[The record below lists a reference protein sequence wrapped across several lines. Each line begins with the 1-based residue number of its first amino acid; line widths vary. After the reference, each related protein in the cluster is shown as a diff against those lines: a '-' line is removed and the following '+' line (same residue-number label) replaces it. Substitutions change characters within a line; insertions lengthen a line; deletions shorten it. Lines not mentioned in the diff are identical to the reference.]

1 MTATTSM
8 TTPSAPVKPP
18 MPRILMKPEAESIT
32 PSRLFG
38 WLRMYWLT
46 ILFCGSLLGG
56 GLAYLAWMLV
66 PAKFESYAL
75 LRVASSPF
83 TVTNQKDPTRS
94 RTDFNTYLK
103 TNAKLIRNEFVLNKA
118 LNLEIDGKRIIDLE
132 TIKAQE
138 NPIQFLEEEL
148 IVTHTDGVEIITLT
162 MKGNNPDD
170 IRRIVN
176 AVQMAYMEEVIEK
189 EILERQAFLNTV
201 ETTLVRLQQ
210 DLAKMVG
217 KPAEGTAQPL
227 VQAGGVPALL
237 PGSVPG
243 LAIPAGPPDWVKK
256 EMSTSIVR
264 KMATLRENISEIPL
278 VIASQKAR
286 IANFQKQ
293 LDALK
298 SGAPTKNILEM
309 VEKDPD
315 VIAVMMREQSYRS
328 RYQKELALY
337 SNPGAESV
345 RTTLAMADQATT
357 ELKVLREKK
366 ATDKMLAHNQP
377 KIAELGILID
387 DATRRLR
394 DLEDKFRADTVR
406 LAEAESEIAK
416 MPSDPAKPDVK
427 VEKPPLIN
435 TDATMILAQDDI
447 FRDMAHHAAALRMD
461 IGSPRRVSV
470 LQKASM
476 PVQKDL
482 KKQILMTVFA
492 GILGFGVIGL
502 VVVGYEA
509 RARKVSNL
517 NELKAVTHCPVVGVL
532 PWQPGDAMNSP
543 QVLESVDKL
552 RSYVSQT
559 WLARGA
565 TTVAV
570 TSPMGGEG
578 KDFTAFSLANSL
590 AASGLKTLLVDFDLR
605 QPCLHG
611 MAGVANIAGVCELLR
626 GESDF
631 RSTIQKLPGGLHF
644 LAAGKWSDDARNAAV
659 GGRLE
664 SLMSRLKEPF
674 DCVVMHAHALLTSAE
689 TVEVARRCEA
699 VLLCTLHRET
709 RTPFL
714 KRAVERV
721 ASMEV
726 PYTGVVFSGATSQ
739 EALC

>member
-1 MTATTSM
+1 MTATTTPM
-8 TTPSAPVKPP
+8 TAPPMVKP
-18 MPRILMKPEAESIT
+18 MPPRLLAKADEGLT
-32 PSRLFG
+32 PSRLVA

-46 ILFCGSLLGG
+46 ILFVGG
-56 GLAYLAWMLV
+56 LVGGTLAYLAWELL
-66 PAKFESYAL
+66 PAKYESYAL

-103 TNAKLIRNEFVLNKA
+103 TNAKLIRNEFVLNEA
-118 LNLEIDGKRIIDLE
+118 LNMEVDGKRIIDLP
-132 TIKAQE
+132 TIKAQQ

-148 IVTHTDGVEIITLT
+148 IVTHTDGVEIITLS
-162 MKGNNPDD
+162 MKGDNPED

-176 AVQMAYMEEVIEK
+176 AVQMAFIEKVIEK

-210 DLAKMVG
+210 DLAKMTG
-217 KPAEGTAQPL
+217 KPADGMGQPL
-227 VQAGGVPALL
+227 VQANHTVPGAL

-243 LAIPAGPPDWVKK
+243 IAIPAGPPDWVKK
-256 EMSTSIVR
+256 EMSANLV
-264 KMATLRENISEIPL
+264 KKAATLRENISELPL
-278 VIASQKAR
+278 VIASQKAK
-286 IANFQKQ
+286 IANLQKQ
-293 LDALK
+293 LDSFK
-298 SGAPTKNILEM
+298 SGAPTKDILEAI
-309 VEKDPD
+309 EKDPE
-315 VIAVMMREQSYRS
+315 VYAVVMREQAYRA
-328 RYQKELALY
+328 RYQRELSLY
-337 SNPGAESV
+337 ANPDAESV
-345 RTTLAMADQATT
+345 KATLAMADAAAG

-366 ATDKMLAHNQP
+366 AADKMLAHHQP
-377 KIAELGILID
+377 KIAELGIVID
-387 DATRRLR
+387 EANRRLR
-394 DLEDKFRADTVR
+394 DMEDKLRADTVR
-406 LAEAESEIAK
+406 LTETETEIGK
-416 MPSDPAKPDVK
+416 MPSDPSKPDVK
-427 VEKPPLIN
+427 LEKPPLIN

-482 KKQILMTVFA
+482 KKQILVSVFA
-492 GILGFGVIGL
+492 GVMGFFLVGL
-502 VVVGYEA
+502 VVIGYEA
-509 RARKVSNL
+509 RAKKVSNL
-517 NELKAVTHCPVVGVL
+517 MDLKSSTPSPVVGVL
-532 PWQPGDAMNSP
+532 PWQPGDTMTSP
-543 QVLESVDKL
+543 QVMESIDKL

-578 KDFTAFSLANSL
+578 KDFTAFGLASSL

-605 QPCLHG
+605 QPCLHT
-611 MAGVANIAGVCELLR
+611 MAGTANTAGVCELLR

-631 RSTIQKLPGGLHF
+631 RTTITKLPNGLHF
-644 LAAGKWSDDARNAAV
+644 LAAGKWSDDARSAAV

-664 SLMSRLKEPF
+664 SLLSRLKEPF
-674 DCVVMHAHALLTSAE
+674 DCVVLHSHAILTSAE

-699 VLLCTLHRET
+699 VLMCTLHRET

-714 KRAVERV
+714 KRAAERV

-726 PYTGVVFSGATSQ
+726 PYTGVVYLGATPT